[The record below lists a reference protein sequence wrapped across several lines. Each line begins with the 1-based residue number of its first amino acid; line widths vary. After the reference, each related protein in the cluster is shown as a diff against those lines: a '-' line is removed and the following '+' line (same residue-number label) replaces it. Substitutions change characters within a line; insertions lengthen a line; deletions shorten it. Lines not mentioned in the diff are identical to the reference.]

1 MSFTGFVYIVVL
13 GSVAFLC
20 YYALLWLPRQI
31 RRDYRQGL
39 QALAR
44 TVEIRERDTT
54 GSAQLRAH
62 YAAAIARRLGLP
74 GQIVQDIEFAA
85 LMQEIG
91 KVSIPYAILNKDEPL
106 TAEEHEV
113 LKLHGVLSQRMVE
126 QVPSL
131 ARLGKLIRH
140 HHENWDGS
148 GYPDGLQGEEIPLA
162 SRILHV
168 VGDYADALRGRD
180 LDNASVRLQVAEQL
194 GTGKGTLYDPRVYE
208 VFQAIVRTETPK
220 QVSLSRHERYA

>member
-1 MSFTGFVYIVVL
+1 MSFTTFVYIVVM

-20 YYALLWLPRQI
+20 YYALLWLPGQI

-44 TVEIRERDTT
+44 AVEIREHGTT
-54 GSAQLRAH
+54 GSARLRAY
-62 YAAAIARRLGLP
+62 YATQIAGRLGLP
-74 GQIVQDIEFAA
+74 VQMIRDIEFAA
-85 LMQEIG
+85 LLQEIG
-91 KVSIPYAILNKDEPL
+91 KVSIPYRILNKEEPL
-106 TAEEHEV
+106 TDDEEEV
-113 LKLHGVLSQRMVE
+113 LKLHSVLSQRMVE

-131 ARLGKLIRH
+131 ARLATFIRH

-168 VGDYADALRGRD
+168 VGDYADALRGKD
-180 LDNASVRLQVAEQL
+180 LDNPSLRLQAVEQIAA
-194 GTGKGTLYDPRVYE
+194 GKGTRYDPRVWE
-208 VFQAIVRTETPK
+208 VFQAIVRAETSR
-220 QVSLSRHERYA
+220 QASLSTHERYA

>member
-1 MSFTGFVYIVVL
+1 MIFTTFVYIVVM

-20 YYALLWLPRQI
+20 YYALIWLPRQI

-44 TVEIRERDTT
+44 AVEIRELGTT
-54 GSAQLRAH
+54 GSARLRAH
-62 YAAAIARRLGLP
+62 YAIQIAQRLGLP
-74 GQIVQDIEFAA
+74 SRTIRDIEFAS
-85 LMQEIG
+85 LLQEIG
-91 KVSIPYAILNKDEPL
+91 KVSIPYGILNKQEPL
-106 TAEEHEV
+106 TSDESEM
-113 LKLHGVLSQRMVE
+113 LKLHSVLSQRMVE

-131 ARLGKLIRH
+131 ARLATFIRH

-168 VGDYADALRGRD
+168 VGDYADALRGKD
-180 LDNASVRLQVAEQL
+180 LDNASLRLQAVEQIEA
-194 GTGKGTLYDPRVYE
+194 GKGTLYDPRVFE
-208 VFQAIVRTETPK
+208 VFQAIVRAETSR
-220 QVSLSRHERYA
+220 QASLSYYERYV

>member
-1 MSFTGFVYIVVL
+1 MSFTTFVYIVVL
-13 GSVAFLC
+13 GSVTFLC

-54 GSAQLRAH
+54 GSARVRAH
-62 YAAAIARRLGLP
+62 YAAEIARRLGLP
-74 GQIVQDIEFAA
+74 SRTVQDVEFAA
-85 LMQEIG
+85 LLQEIG
-91 KVSIPYAILNKDEPL
+91 KVSIPYAILNKQEPL
-106 TAEEHEV
+106 TDEEAEM
-113 LKLHGVLSQRMVE
+113 LKLHSVLSQRMVE
-126 QVPSL
+126 QVSSL
-131 ARLGKLIRH
+131 ARLGVLIRH

-168 VGDYADALRGRD
+168 VGDYADALRGKD
-180 LDNASVRLQVAEQL
+180 VDDAATRLRVAEQL
-194 GTGKGTLYDPRVYE
+194 EAGKGNEYDPKVLDAFLA
-208 VFQAIVRTETPK
+208 VVRAETCR

>member
-1 MSFTGFVYIVVL
+1 MNFTTFVYIVVM

-44 TVEIRERDTT
+44 TVEIREHGTT
-54 GSAQLRAH
+54 GSARLRAH
-62 YAAAIARRLGLP
+62 YAVEIARRMGLP
-74 GQIVQDIEFAA
+74 ARAVRDIEFAA
-85 LMQEIG
+85 LLQEIG
-91 KVSIPYAILNKDEPL
+91 KVSIPYAILNKEEPL
-106 TAEEHEV
+106 TADEREV
-113 LKLHGVLSQRMVE
+113 LKLHSVLSQRMVE

-131 ARLGKLIRH
+131 ARLAPFIRH

-162 SRILHV
+162 SRILHI
-168 VGDYADALRGRD
+168 VGDYADALRGKD
-180 LDNASVRLQVAEQL
+180 LDNADLRWQAVQQI
-194 GTGKGTLYDPRVYE
+194 GHGKGIHYDPRVFE
-208 VFQAIVRTETPK
+208 VFRAIVQAETFR
-220 QVSLSRHERYA
+220 QTNLSYDEQRA

>member
-1 MSFTGFVYIVVL
+1 MNLTTFVYIVVL
-13 GSVAFLC
+13 ASVTFLC

-39 QALAR
+39 QVLAR

-54 GSAQLRAH
+54 GSARLRAY

-74 GQIVQDIEFAA
+74 AWTIQDIEFAA
-85 LMQEIG
+85 LLQEIG
-91 KVSIPYAILNKDEPL
+91 KVSIPYAILNKEEPL
-106 TAEEHEV
+106 TAEEQEV
-113 LKLHGVLSQRMVE
+113 LNLHSVLSQRMVE

-131 ARLGKLIRH
+131 ARLGVLIRH

-148 GYPDGLQGEEIPLA
+148 GYPDGLQEEEIPLA

-168 VGDYADALRGRD
+168 VGDYADALRGKNID
-180 LDNASVRLQVAEQL
+180 DAATRLRVAEQL
-194 GTGKGTLYDPRVYE
+194 EAGKGSEYDPRVLE
-208 VFQAIVRTETPK
+208 TFLAVVRAETCR
-220 QVSLSRHERYA
+220 QVSLSHHERYA

>member
-1 MSFTGFVYIVVL
+1 MSFTTFVYIVVM

-44 TVEIRERDTT
+44 TVEIREQGTT
-54 GSAQLRAH
+54 GSARLRAY
-62 YAAAIARRLGLP
+62 YAVEIARRMGLP
-74 GQIVQDIEFAA
+74 ARAVQDVEFAA
-85 LMQEIG
+85 LLQEIG
-91 KVSIPYAILNKDEPL
+91 KVSIPYAILNKEEPL
-106 TAEEHEV
+106 TADEQEV
-113 LKLHGVLSQRMVE
+113 LKLHSVLSQRMVE

-131 ARLGKLIRH
+131 ARLASFIRH

-162 SRILHV
+162 SRILHI
-168 VGDYADALRGRD
+168 VGDYAEALRGKD
-180 LDNASVRLQVAEQL
+180 LDNAEMRWQAVQQIEP
-194 GTGKGTLYDPRVYE
+194 GKGIYYDPRVFD
-208 VFQAIVRTETPK
+208 VFRAIVQAETFR
-220 QVSLSRHERYA
+220 QTNLFYHERCA

>member
-1 MSFTGFVYIVVL
+1 MSFTTFVYLVVM

-20 YYALLWLPRQI
+20 YYALVWLPGQI

-44 TVEIRERDTT
+44 AVEIREHGTT
-54 GSAQLRAH
+54 GSARLRAH
-62 YAAAIARRLGLP
+62 YATQIAERLGLP
-74 GQIVQDIEFAA
+74 ARMIRDIEFAS
-85 LMQEIG
+85 LLQEIG
-91 KVSIPYAILNKDEPL
+91 KVSIPYGILNKEEPL
-106 TAEEHEV
+106 AGDEEEV
-113 LKLHGVLSQRMVE
+113 LKLHSVLSQRMVE

-131 ARLGKLIRH
+131 ARLATLIRH

-162 SRILHV
+162 SRILHI

-180 LDNASVRLQVAEQL
+180 LDNPSLRLQAAKQIEI
-194 GTGKGTLYDPRVYE
+194 GKGTLYDPRVLE
-208 VFQAIVRTETPK
+208 IFQAIVRAET
-220 QVSLSRHERYA
+220 SRQASPSYHERYA

>member
-1 MSFTGFVYIVVL
+1 MNFTSVVYIVVL

-54 GSAQLRAH
+54 GSARLRAY

-74 GQIVQDIEFAA
+74 AQMVQDIEFAA
-85 LMQEIG
+85 LLQEIG
-91 KVSIPYAILNKDEPL
+91 KVSIPYAILNKEEPL
-106 TAEEHEV
+106 TAEEQEV

-131 ARLGKLIRH
+131 ARLGTLIRH

-162 SRILHV
+162 SRILHI
-168 VGDYADALRGRD
+168 VGDYADALRGKD
-180 LDNASVRLQVAEQL
+180 LYNASLRLQAAEQIR
-194 GTGKGTLYDPRVYE
+194 TGKGTLYDPQVFE
-208 VFQAIVRTETPK
+208 VFQAIVCAESPT